1 MKDKREVLVIAN
13 AAAGSAKDEDVDL
26 VLAVLADLASTE
38 VIVPDSGDDMAAA
51 LRGAGGRD
59 VVVMGGD
66 GSLNWVLSTCVA
78 DDLFEYIGSIGLV
91 PMGTGNDFAR
101 GTGLPLDLR
110 EAARVAVFGN
120 QQECDLLVDDDGN
133 VVMNAV
139 HVGIAAV
146 ATANAEG
153 FKDVMGAAGYA
164 AGAMKA
170 GATSGGWEL
179 NVWVD
184 GKEVVGDNED
194 VLMVTV
200 AVGASVGGGTRVAP
214 DAEHSDRKAD
224 VMIATAMGAWDRATF
239 ATDLRRGKHVERDDV
254 FVVQGSE
261 ITVES
266 ADPDKTF
273 LVNADGDLG
282 ERYNSR
288 TWTLRPAVWV
298 CRTVVE

>member
-1 MKDKREVLVIAN
+1 MTDKREVLVIAN

-26 VLAVLADLASTE
+26 VLAVLAELASTE
-38 VIVPDSGDDMAAA
+38 VVVPDSGEEMAAA

-66 GSLNWVLSTCVA
+66 GSLNWVLSTCA
-78 DDLFEYIGSIGLV
+78 AEELFEHIGSIGLV

-101 GTGLPLDLR
+101 GMGLPMDLGQ
-110 EAARVAVFGN
+110 AAQTAVSGEP
-120 QQECDLLVDDDGN
+120 QDCDLLVDDDGN

-153 FKDVMGAAGYA
+153 FTDAMGAAGYA

-170 GATSGGWEL
+170 GATRGGWEL
-179 NVWVD
+179 NVKVD
-184 GKEVVGDNED
+184 GEEVVGDDQD
-194 VLMVTV
+194 VLMVTI
-200 AVGASVGGGTRVAP
+200 AVGASVGGGTQVAP
-214 DAEHSDRKAD
+214 DAEHTDRKAD

-239 ATDLRRGKHVERDDV
+239 AADLRRGKHIERDDV
-254 FVVQGSE
+254 FVVQGTE

-266 ADPDKTF
+266 ADPDKRF

-282 ERYNSR
+282 DRCHSR
-288 TWTLRPAVWV
+288 TWTLRPSAWV
-298 CRTVVE
+298 CRR